1 MGIYVKI
8 VTFKIDDRLLE
19 RVDRFAEKNG
29 VSRSE
34 VIREAIIRYLNGG
47 GYKKKERMF
56 KVKYV
61 VLT

>member
-1 MGIYVKI
+1 MKI
-8 VTFKIDDRLLE
+8 VTFKIDDLLLE
-19 RVDRFAEKNG
+19 RIDRFAEKNG

-34 VIREAIIRYLNGG
+34 VIRESIIRYLNGG
-47 GYKKKERMF
+47 SYKGKGKMF